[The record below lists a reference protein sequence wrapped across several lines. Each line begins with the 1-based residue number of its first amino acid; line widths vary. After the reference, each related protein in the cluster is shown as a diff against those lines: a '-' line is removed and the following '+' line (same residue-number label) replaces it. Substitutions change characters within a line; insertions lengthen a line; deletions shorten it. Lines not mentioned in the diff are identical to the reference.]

1 MDEVRVIKALTECS
15 AASGA
20 IQAEHFAIEQALN
33 TLNQAMLAGASPE
46 QMTEIVDIAV
56 DFHEA
61 HFANEE
67 EAFADCGYQGL
78 DAHVKD
84 HQLMLKRLRTARREI
99 SKGKLEA
106 TLNVSDLLYAF
117 HNHVAAHDR
126 DAHAHM
132 LRQKMERG
140 QNIMQSQIELDRLM
154 RLSA

>member
-1 MDEVRVIKALTECS
+1 MDEVRIISALTECS

-46 QMTEIVDIAV
+46 QLTQIVDIAV

-67 EAFADCGYQGL
+67 QSFADCDYEGQ
-78 DAHVKD
+78 DAHVRD
-84 HQLMLKRLRTARREI
+84 HEKMLERLRAARREI
-99 SKGKLEA
+99 STGKIEA
-106 TLNVSDLLYAF
+106 ILNVSDLLYAF
-117 HNHVAAHDR
+117 HNHVAAYDR

-140 QNIMQSQIELDRLM
+140 QNMLQSQIELDRLM